1 MLTCCG
7 VRPINSKKQ
16 TLTSKQRTDAVG
28 LLKSFFNATVDDGFI
43 QTLPNISDF
52 KSMHCVCG
60 CGSRVTGTQVV
71 CPGCQRILSTSCKA
85 KRKDVSEIS
94 LIFCN
99 NELTSF
105 IKGLCRECGVKNGIT
120 GSTDGESSSSDVSSD
135 SARAIEMRLTNLL
148 SQVIA
153 EY

>member
-1 MLTCCG
+1 MR
-7 VRPINSKKQ
+7 VSRPSNNKQ
-16 TLTSKQRTDAVG
+16 MTAKQRTDAVG
-28 LLKSFFNATVDDGFI
+28 LLKSFFNATVEDGYI
-43 QTLPNISDF
+43 QTLPGVSEF
-52 KSMHCVCG
+52 KSLHCVCG
-60 CGSRVTGTQVV
+60 CGSRVTGTKVV

-105 IKGLCRECGVKNGIT
+105 IKGLCRECGLKNGIP
-120 GSTDGESSSSDVSSD
+120 GSTDGESSASDFSSSD
-135 SARAIEMRLTNLL
+135 SARAIEMRVTNLL

-153 EY
+153 